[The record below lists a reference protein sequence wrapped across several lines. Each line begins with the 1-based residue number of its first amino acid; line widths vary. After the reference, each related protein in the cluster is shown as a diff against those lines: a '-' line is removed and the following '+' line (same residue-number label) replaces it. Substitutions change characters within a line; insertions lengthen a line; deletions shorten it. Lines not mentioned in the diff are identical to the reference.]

1 VVVACWTLSNN
12 QLILFMDN
20 CFATLMHSCK
30 YFSMERLLTCKR
42 IQVYKFSYTKLTFS
56 HQSFAKQNTLR
67 YDKLNWCLVFHY
79 LATMMQAVVIFTS
92 DIILNLLKAVSIWW
106 KSECKGKAHYRKKN
120 MKYKYI
126 SNHSI
131 TEKNINM

>member
-1 VVVACWTLSNN
+1 MFIGWLDIDNLINFVCLCFNFFFFNFLFKFYKNEMFYQEQQYPHRCIKTNLILQRSSNIHKNVYVVVACWTLSNN

-56 HQSFAKQNTLR
+56 HQSFAKQNTIR
-67 YDKLNWCLVFHY
+67 YDKLN
-79 LATMMQAVVIFTS
+79 
-92 DIILNLLKAVSIWW
+92 
-106 KSECKGKAHYRKKN
+106 
-120 MKYKYI
+120 
-126 SNHSI
+126 
-131 TEKNINM
+131 